1 VARNKAI
8 PQSKPALHGR
18 VRTRYPQAEPAP
30 DLNAPKPW
38 PHDPEREGTALR
50 QALHDAEHDRRLAE
64 QARREWETALD
75 ALPDP
80 IFIHDRQMRV
90 VRANLAY
97 ARRAGLDIRDVIGRP
112 YWEMFPKLPGPLTGC
127 GQALDRK
134 NCSREIIRFDSGEE
148 FVSLAQ
154 PIYDGAGDYLYSL
167 HILQDVTETR
177 RAEAEQRV
185 LSEALRQAA
194 EAVVVLDR
202 DSRITYL
209 NPAFY
214 ALFGYA
220 PEDVLGKPVSVLE
233 VPGQDDDH
241 QPCGIIRQLHDHDT
255 WRGEVTR
262 LAKNAT
268 AIPILMSAATIRDG
282 HGEINGYVG
291 TYLDLREVQRAEEA
305 LRAGELRFRALI
317 ENATDVVSLLDGNGT
332 MLYESP
338 SVERLLGYR
347 PDELTGRNAFE
358 LIHPDDVA
366 HTMRILR
373 DAVLAPG
380 TVQTGE
386 FRFRHKD
393 GSYRHVESI
402 GRSLLDDPAVAGVVI
417 NSRDITQ
424 RRQTED
430 SLNKVNRALKVLS
443 ACNMALVHATSESDL
458 LKEICRIIADLGG
471 YQQAWVAYVVRDDP
485 VALRAEAAAGIER
498 AVAESF
504 CAYTDGPDVSYHPL
518 LQAIAH
524 GHTNVIQ
531 DIDRERV
538 PPAWRKQLRAHDIAA
553 SIHLPLHD
561 NGRVFAVLNICAHEQ
576 HAFDVEEVSLLTEM
590 ANDVAY
596 GIRALHTQAQR
607 DQAVTEQQRG
617 LERLRESLE
626 DTIAA
631 IAATLEM
638 RDPYTAGHERR
649 VAELATA
656 VAQEMRLPPE
666 QVQGLHFGALIHDLG
681 KIRVPAEILSKPGR
695 LTPVEFELIKGHA
708 QSGYDILK
716 SIKFPW
722 PVAQMVLQH
731 HERLDGSGYPNGL
744 KGEAILLEARI
755 LAVADTVEAMSSHR
769 PYRPAR
775 GIEAALEHIREMRGR
790 HFDAA
795 VVDACLQLFARGA
808 FAFPPLI

>member
-1 VARNKAI
+1 MARNKTIA
-8 PQSKPALHGR
+8 QSKPALRGR
-18 VRTRYPQAEPAP
+18 EAAPLVPAGP
-30 DLNAPKPW
+30 TLDRRSLDA
-38 PHDPEREGTALR
+38 ERER
-50 QALHDAEHDRRLAE
+50 QALRDTEQDRRVAE

-97 ARRAGLDIRDVIGRP
+97 ARRAGLDIRDVIGRL
-112 YWEMFPKLPGPLTGC
+112 YWEMFPRLAGPLAGC

-134 NCSREIIRFDSGEE
+134 TCSHEIIRLDSGEE
-148 FVSLAQ
+148 FVSLANA
-154 PIYDGAGDYLYSL
+154 IYDGDGKYLYSL

-202 DSRITYL
+202 DARITYL

-220 PEDVLGKPVSVLE
+220 PGDVLGKPVSVLD
-233 VPGQDDDH
+233 VPDQGEEH
-241 QPCGIIRQLHDHDT
+241 QPRGILRQLHDHET
-255 WRGEVTR
+255 WRCETAR
-262 LAKNAT
+262 LAKNGA
-268 AIPILMSAATIRDG
+268 AIPVLLSAATIRDA
-282 HGEINGYVG
+282 HGEVSGYVA
-291 TYLDLREVQRAEEA
+291 TYLDLREVKRAERA
-305 LRAGELRFRALI
+305 LSASEQRFRALI
-317 ENATDVVSLLDGNGT
+317 ENATDVVSLLDRNGI

-347 PDELTGRNAFE
+347 ADELIGRNAFE
-358 LIHPDDVA
+358 LIHPDDAA
-366 HTMRILR
+366 HTMRTLR
-373 DAVLAPG
+373 AALLAPG
-380 TVQTGE
+380 TEQTCE

-393 GSYRHVESI
+393 GSYRHFESI
-402 GRSLLDDPAVAGVVI
+402 GRSLLDDPVVGGVVI
-417 NSRDITQ
+417 NSRDITL
-424 RRQTED
+424 RRQAED

-443 ACNMALVHATSESDL
+443 ACNMALVHATSESGL
-458 LKEICRIIADLGG
+458 LDEICRIIVDLGG
-471 YQQAWVAYVVRDDP
+471 YQMAWVVSVVRDDP
-485 VALRAEAAAGIER
+485 VILRAEAMTGVER
-498 AVAESF
+498 ITVESF
-504 CAYTDGPDVSYHPL
+504 CTHTDGPEVSYHPV
-518 LQAIAH
+518 LQAIVH
-524 GHTNVIQ
+524 GYTSVIQ
-531 DIDRERV
+531 DIERERV
-538 PPAWRKQLRAHDIAA
+538 PPAWRTLLRGQGIAA
-553 SIHLPLHD
+553 SIHLPMHSS
-561 NGRVFAVLNICAHEQ
+561 GRVFAVLNICAREQ
-576 HAFDVEEVSLLTEM
+576 HAFDVEEISLLTEM

-596 GIRALHTQAQR
+596 GIRALRTQTQR
-607 DQAVTEQQRG
+607 DQALIEQQRS
-617 LERLRESLE
+617 LERLRENLE
-626 DTIAA
+626 DTVAA

-656 VAQEMRLPPE
+656 IAQEMGLPAE
-666 QVQGLHFGALIHDLG
+666 QVRGLHFGALIHDLG

-708 QSGYDILK
+708 QSGHDILK

-769 PYRPAR
+769 PYRPAL
-775 GIEAALEHIREMRGR
+775 GIEAALEHVREVRGR

-795 VVDACLQLFARGA
+795 VVDACLRLFARGD
-808 FAFPPLI
+808 FRFPPLA